1 MKQHLFL
8 LAVCSCILGSACQN
22 ESDEHISTNSALR
35 VASIPYRLLGGNTF
49 LVLLKET
56 GNAQDFIYVFRNHEN
71 NPINQTIQ
79 VVAVSEF
86 QDGLD
91 VLKSDG
97 SHLILSTRADI
108 PANYHGYSLVTL
120 SGSVN
125 QNRFYQNGFPNSNPD
140 VDAVK
145 CGCKT
150 LPQKESCDS
159 GGMGATDCSV
169 EVSGTVAGSGVT
181 ERCSVKCG
189 EGTYACCKK

>member
-1 MKQHLFL
+1 MKQALFL
-8 LAVCSCILGSACQN
+8 LAACSSMFWCACQN
-22 ESDEHISTNSALR
+22 ETDVHPATTSSVNIAPSS
-35 VASIPYRLLGGNTF
+35 YRLIGGNSY
-49 LVLLKET
+49 LVLLKES
-56 GNAQDFIYVFRNHEN
+56 GNAEDLIYVFRNQSN
-71 NPINQTIQ
+71 NSVNQIIQ
-79 VVAVSEF
+79 VLAITEL

-91 VLKSDG
+91 VLKADG
-97 SHLILSTRADI
+97 SHIVLATRTDL
-108 PANYHGYSLVTL
+108 PAHYHGYSLAKL

-125 QNRFYQNGFPNSNPD
+125 QARFYEHGFPKSNPD

-145 CGCKT
+145 CACKT

>member
-8 LAVCSCILGSACQN
+8 LALCSGILWSACQS
-22 ESDEHISTNSALR
+22 ETEEHLATKSALS
-35 VASIPYRLLGGNTF
+35 VTAESYRLLGGSTY
-49 LVLLKET
+49 LVLLKES
-56 GNAQDFIYVFRNHEN
+56 GNATDPIYVFRNHAN
-71 NPINQTIQ
+71 NAINQVIQ
-79 VVAVSEF
+79 AVAITEF

-91 VLKSDG
+91 VLKADG
-97 SHLILSTRADI
+97 SHLILSIRPDL
-108 PANYHGYSLVTL
+108 PAQYHGYSLATL
-120 SGSVN
+120 SGKVN
-125 QNRFYQNGFPNSNPD
+125 HERFYQNGFPKSNPD

>member
-8 LAVCSCILGSACQN
+8 LAVCSGILWSACQN
-22 ESDEHISTNSALR
+22 EPEEHISTNSAIR
-35 VASIPYRLLGGNTF
+35 AAAVPYRLIGGNTY

-56 GNAQDFIYVFRNHEN
+56 GNAQDLIYVFRNHEDN
-71 NPINQTIQ
+71 TINQSIQ
-79 VVAVSEF
+79 VVGVSEF

-91 VLKSDG
+91 VLKTDG

-108 PANYHGYSLVTL
+108 PANYHGYSLAAL

-125 QNRFYQNGFPNSNPD
+125 QNRFYENGFPNSNPD

-150 LPQKESCDS
+150 LPQKETCDS